1 MIKVT
6 RRTYLEGFTPTEIFE
21 ALSDPQNI
29 AQILPRVQKVEL
41 TQRDDQARKA
51 RLITYMSMGGIF
63 GTIRCD
69 GDLTWEVDRSI
80 DFRVRTP
87 LPVETSWQLARG
99 TNGTDLQVTMSLN
112 LAPLLGPMVVF
123 VPTQQVSDMVAA
135 ELEKTLAAIE
145 RRMQERAT
153 SARAMAA

>member
-87 LPVETSWQLARG
+87 LPVETNWQLARG

-145 RRMQERAT
+145 RQMQERAT